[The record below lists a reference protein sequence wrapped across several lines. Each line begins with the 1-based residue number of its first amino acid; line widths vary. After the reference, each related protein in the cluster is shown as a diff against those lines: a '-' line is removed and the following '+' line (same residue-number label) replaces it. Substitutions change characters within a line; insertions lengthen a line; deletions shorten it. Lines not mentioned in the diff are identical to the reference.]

1 MTEYE
6 INMQQYL
13 ENIAVQNA
21 EMMKQFDM
29 IRKRQQQT
37 DEQLEELIGD
47 SRKPRERQEIVPLND
62 DSSEISL
69 SCHELS
75 LLPIF
80 STAAKGYVAKLDS
93 LERKRAEQ
101 ADKLDRHEAKLNDTK
116 DRIERLKDINKML
129 ETTAERM
136 SIGVIN
142 NVLNSVREHNIKKLE
157 KLEKETVPKLENKV
171 AKDKRRINKVE
182 TNIDITQ
189 SKYDKCAAM
198 SGIIRSFA
206 ILNTDKRR
214 AVFVDSVNSLHSSQ
228 CRLNEAKINKAN
240 IRLDKLC
247 QKYEDAQTYT
257 EANDI
262 KIKQNKL
269 YDKIKKLNEEKK
281 KLEKSE
287 YKNPFTVE
295 EKQAADE
302 NMRSTAALMMKRAEE
317 NPTDE
322 NIAEAAQTATTK
334 ENVKSFD
341 ITEAASMLIAT
352 IGYNSDMYSLN
363 EDGAIN
369 DMLDNGF
376 DKNDIK
382 LAAAAIINYCA
393 YEGSVSLENR
403 QWADEVC
410 RNNGLSADD
419 MREFAESGEVVY
431 GDKISSVVDKV
442 NSNTKVEAKSRK

>member
-1 MTEYE
+1 
-6 INMQQYL
+6 
-13 ENIAVQNA
+13 
-21 EMMKQFDM
+21 MKTF
-29 IRKRQQQT
+29 KH
-37 DEQLEELIGD
+37 
-47 SRKPRERQEIVPLND
+47 
-62 DSSEISL
+62 DSSANSI
-69 SCHELS
+69 
-75 LLPIF
+75 LLYKCTDGKLYQIF
-80 STAAKGYVAKLDS
+80 SFDSDTAVLKSAKNGHFAVAAKPYLDEYTNTIDYSSIEHFNTLKEAKQYKAKLDGLFNS
-93 LERKRAEQ
+93 
-101 ADKLDRHEAKLNDTK
+101 K
-116 DRIERLKDINKML
+116 DEP
-129 ETTAERM
+129 
-136 SIGVIN
+136 VPQ
-142 NVLNSVREHNIKKLE
+142 
-157 KLEKETVPKLENKV
+157 KEFDNEV

-419 MREFAESGEVVY
+419 MREFSESGEVVY
-431 GDKISSVVDKV
+431 GDKISAVVDKV
-442 NSNTKVEAKSRK
+442 NGNTKAEAKSRK

>member
-13 ENIAVQNA
+13 ENIAAQNA

-47 SRKPRERQEIVPLND
+47 RKPRERQGIVPLND

-206 ILNTDKRR
+206 IILNTDKRR

-352 IGYNSDMYSLN
+352 FVI
-363 EDGAIN
+363 
-369 DMLDNGF
+369 
-376 DKNDIK
+376 
-382 LAAAAIINYCA
+382 
-393 YEGSVSLENR
+393 
-403 QWADEVC
+403 
-410 RNNGLSADD
+410 
-419 MREFAESGEVVY
+419 
-431 GDKISSVVDKV
+431 
-442 NSNTKVEAKSRK
+442 